1 MTGLIIGAAV
11 LVVLVV
17 VLLVVQKQAKKY
29 EDAQDAKDSLITQTS
44 DEISKISYT
53 ASGAATVNISRQAKE
68 VEVTTSDTSS
78 ADESG
83 IVTSASDTSST
94 TTKTEDIWV
103 DDDDASVNLD
113 TSKCNTLASSLTGVS
128 ITQTLKDVT
137 DLSEYGLDSPSY
149 TVNLT
154 FKDGST
160 QTITIGSTNDAAS
173 AVYCYLGDDTSTVYA
188 VSTSLTT
195 DLGDTISDLTASST
209 SSSSAS

>member
-29 EDAQDAKDSLITQTS
+29 EDAQDAKDSLITETS
-44 DEISKISYT
+44 DEISRISYT
-53 ASGAATVNISRQAKE
+53 AKGAQTVNISRSTKE
-68 VEVTTSDTSS
+68 VEVTASDTSS

-83 IVTSASDTSST
+83 IVTSAGDTSST
-94 TTKTEDIWV
+94 ATKTENIWV
-103 DDDDASVNLD
+103 DDDDASASLD
-113 TSKCNTLASSLTGVS
+113 TSKCDTLASSLTGVS
-128 ITQTLKDVT
+128 ITQTLKHVT
-137 DLSEYGLDSPSY
+137 DLSLYGLDSPSY

-160 QTITIGSTNDAAS
+160 QTITIGNTNDAAS

-188 VSTSLTT
+188 VSTSLTS
-195 DLGDTISDLTASST
+195 DLGDTISDLTATSTASS
-209 SSSSAS
+209 